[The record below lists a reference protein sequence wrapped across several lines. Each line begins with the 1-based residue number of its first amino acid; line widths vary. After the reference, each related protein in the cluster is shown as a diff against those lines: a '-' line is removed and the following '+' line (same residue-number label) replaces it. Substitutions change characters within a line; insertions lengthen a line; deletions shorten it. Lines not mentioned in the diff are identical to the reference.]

1 MISLF
6 DGGFMSFAKLAEEK
20 IREAIAKGEF
30 DNLPGRGRPVDLSAY
45 FATPEELR
53 LGYSVLK
60 SGGFIPEEVSLLQ
73 EVEVLKQRLARSV
86 DEEER
91 SRLKKE
97 LDDRTLKLNLLI
109 DRRRSKQRRK
119 R

>member
-1 MISLF
+1 
-6 DGGFMSFAKLAEEK
+6 MSFAKLAEEK
-20 IREAIAKGEF
+20 IREAMARGEF
-30 DNLPGRGRPVDLSAY
+30 DNLPGRGRTADLSAY

-53 LGYSVLK
+53 LGYSVLR

-73 EVEVLKQRLARSV
+73 EVEVLKQRLASCVDQEQRSI
-86 DEEER
+86 
-91 SRLKKE
+91 LKRE

-109 DRRRSKQRRK
+109 DRRRSRRRRK